1 MHVFRTINTISLV
14 SLISL
19 FHISIAGQIGRN
31 ASGNKG
37 VVVAG
42 KSQAVETGIRILEN
56 GGNAA
61 DAATASLLMLA
72 VKAVGAFCM
81 GGEVPVIIHDA
92 ATHQVKVLSGQ
103 GEAPL
108 DPQAIA
114 WYMKNGIP
122 GNDVRAAAV
131 RELKEETGLD
141 VTIGP
146 VFAVHSN
153 FHDME
158 HQTVGIWFTGTLT
171 GGRLK
176 AGSDAGDARYF
187 PLNDLPP
194 NMAFPTDILV
204 CEKLKSLIS
213 GTI

>member
-42 KSQAVETGIRILEN
+42 KSQAVDAGIRILEN

-103 GEAPL
+103 GAQSCTYRL
-108 DPQAIA
+108 VDLLH
-114 WYMKNGIP
+114 
-122 GNDVRAAAV
+122 VRAPRALLQVFRHA
-131 RELKEETGLD
+131 RD
-141 VTIGP
+141 V
-146 VFAVHSN
+146 FEA
-153 FHDME
+153 
-158 HQTVGIWFTGTLT
+158 
-171 GGRLK
+171 
-176 AGSDAGDARYF
+176 
-187 PLNDLPP
+187 DL
-194 NMAFPTDILV
+194 
-204 CEKLKSLIS
+204 
-213 GTI
+213 